1 MISLEEYFNGDIKAW
16 GIIQD
21 GRGRV
26 ISRFDVQMV
35 GSWEGNVGTLEEDF
49 TYYSGN
55 QQQRTWTITKLDE
68 RQYEGRADDIIGT
81 ASGKIEGNSVQW
93 RYKMD
98 IDVNGNSYRITFDDW
113 MWLMNDSVLI
123 NRSYLKKWG
132 FTVAELTLFMQKQ
145 E

>member
-1 MISLEEYFNGDIKAW
+1 MSLEEYFNGDIKAW

-21 GRGRV
+21 WRGRV

-35 GSWEGNVGTLEEDF
+35 GIWEGNVGTLEEDF

-55 QQQRTWTITKLDE
+55 QQRRTWTITKLDE
-68 RQYEGRADDIIGT
+68 HHYEGQADDIVGT

-113 MWLMNDSVLI
+113 MWLMNDDVLI

>member
-1 MISLEEYFNGDIKAW
+1 MMSLEEYFNGDIKAW

-21 GRGRV
+21 WRGRV

-35 GSWEGNVGTLEEDF
+35 GIWEGNVGTLEEDF

-55 QQQRTWTITKLDE
+55 QQRRTWTITKLDE
-68 RQYEGRADDIIGT
+68 HHYEGQADDIVGT

-113 MWLMNDSVLI
+113 MWLMNDDVLI

>member
-1 MISLEEYFNGDIKAW
+1 MISLDEYFNGNIKAW

-21 GRGRV
+21 WRGRV
-26 ISRFDVQMV
+26 ISRFDVDMV
-35 GSWEGNVGTLEEDF
+35 GSWEGNVGTLEEEF
-49 TYYSGN
+49 AYYSGES
-55 QQQRTWTITKLDE
+55 QHRTWTIHKINDTD
-68 RQYEGRADDIIGT
+68 YEGSAGDIL
-81 ASGKIEGNSVQW
+81 GKATGVVDGNAVNW

-98 IDVNGNSYRITFDDW
+98 LEVGGSTYRITFDDW
-113 MWLMNDSVLI
+113 MWLMNDDVLI